1 MRIKSPSSRASFRVH
16 LSAFDVLWAAAS
28 PFLALYLRDAYI
40 LSAKG
45 ASIALI
51 YCCLSLICSIIA
63 FLMFRLSNGVSRYFS
78 VHDALNVVKAVLAA
92 WLMSS
97 LVLFTFNRLD
107 GIPRST
113 PVLQVLIMAAGLLTA
128 RMFMLLWDDSDP
140 LTEAPSHSPV
150 ENIIMIGS
158 TRLSALYIRF
168 LRSCSPDHF
177 RFIAILDHA
186 NKFIGRAI
194 CGVPVVA
201 LPQHL
206 EPMIEEFA
214 VHGVPTD
221 RVIVGGDENL
231 LSHGEIDEVRK
242 ICARRQIALDFVPK
256 LIGLDHLH
264 ATRNSAPPA
273 FMQSEHAPAVLPAYY
288 QTKRLIDFFA
298 ALLAIILLSPLFLL
312 AILLVLVDL
321 GSPVLFWQQRI
332 GQNGKSF
339 LLYKFRTLRPP
350 FNRRGEP
357 IPQNQRTSPIGFF
370 LRKIRIDELPQ
381 LFSVLV
387 GDMSLIGPRPLLP
400 HDQPTD
406 ATRRLSVRPGITGWA
421 QVKGGNLVTRDEKGA
436 LDEWYIHHMS
446 LWLDLRV
453 AVLTLRWLLTGEH
466 RSEKA
471 LHEALSV
478 QQQANRYSDWPS
490 QRKSDIR
497 RITSREVQTAAALGV
512 NTVPGISP
520 TRSRTAN

>member
-1 MRIKSPSSRASFRVH
+1 
-16 LSAFDVLWAAAS
+16 
-28 PFLALYLRDAYI
+28 
-40 LSAKG
+40 
-45 ASIALI
+45 
-51 YCCLSLICSIIA
+51 
-63 FLMFRLSNGVSRYFS
+63 
-78 VHDALNVVKAVLAA
+78 
-92 WLMSS
+92 
-97 LVLFTFNRLD
+97 
-107 GIPRST
+107 
-113 PVLQVLIMAAGLLTA
+113 
-128 RMFMLLWDDSDP
+128 
-140 LTEAPSHSPV
+140 
-150 ENIIMIGS
+150 MIGS

-168 LRSCSPDHF
+168 LRSCAPDHF

-201 LPQHL
+201 LPRHL

-214 VHGVPTD
+214 IHGVPTD
-221 RVIVGGDENL
+221 RVIVGGDENF
-231 LSHGEIDEVRK
+231 LSQEEIGEVRT

-264 ATRNSAPPA
+264 STRNSTPPA
-273 FMQSEHAPAVLPAYY
+273 FIQSQHAPAVLPPYC

-298 ALLAIILLSPLFLL
+298 ALFAIILLSPLFLL
-312 AILLVLVDL
+312 AALLVLLDL

-350 FNRRGEP
+350 FDRHGKP
-357 IPQNQRTSPIGFF
+357 IPQHQRTSPIGFF

-381 LFSVLV
+381 LLSVLV

-400 HDQPTD
+400 VDQPTD

-446 LWLDLRV
+446 LWLDLRIV
-453 AVLTLRWLLTGEH
+453 ILTLRWLLTGEH

-471 LHEALSV
+471 LHEAKSV
-478 QQQANRYSDWPS
+478 QQQATLYADRPS
-490 QRKSDIR
+490 LRKSDMR
-497 RITSREVQTAAALGV
+497 GVRLRETQTAATLRV
-512 NTVPGISP
+512 NAVPGISQ
-520 TRSRTAN
+520 TRSRRAN